1 MNCTTVKFL
10 VSHIKGEKKN
20 ESALQFVFLATTK
33 RFINWAIVNVDFSF
47 ICRYIRDFFVFGMIR
62 YLGNLKKEK
71 WKTGQRKEGRHTH
84 TRIFSFLASL
94 SFVRS
99 LPKSRDE
106 TRQDTKQ
113 MTEEKKTD
121 GHNFGQF
128 QSRQNDV
135 DPSDVTFRPRG
146 IFEKHVEESIFNQIG
161 SAAAV
166 HFVRPASCGYFMQSS
181 LTKKKYINKNKINQ
195 ILIMGSIDI

>member
-1 MNCTTVKFL
+1 MLIFHLYADIYATFL
-10 VSHIKGEKKN
+10 FLEWFDILEVLKKKN
-20 ESALQFVFLATTK
+20 GK
-33 RFINWAIVNVDFSF
+33 RD
-47 ICRYIRDFFVFGMIR
+47 RG
-62 YLGNLKKEK
+62 KKDD
-71 WKTGQRKEGRHTH
+71 THTH
-84 TRIFSFLASL
+84 VSSRSWRLSPSFGLFRKA
-94 SFVRS
+94 
-99 LPKSRDE
+99 E
-106 TRQDTKQ
+106 TKQ
-113 MTEEKKTD
+113 DKTQNRWQKKRKTD

-181 LTKKKYINKNKINQ
+181 LTKKKNINKKK
-195 ILIMGSIDI
+195 SIRFW